1 MFYVGVQEAQHTV
14 LRSQHINPFSI
25 SLHIRDL
32 LPLAFQ
38 LSEISPHFLY
48 SFFLFLPETFIFMAQ
63 TRTLKTTEGDQTRP
77 GSLMKPS

>member
-48 SFFLFLPETFIFMAQ
+48 FIFFIC
-63 TRTLKTTEGDQTRP
+63 TRDIHIYGANQNT
-77 GSLMKPS
+77 